1 MCNGLRYYK
10 KNYETCQT
18 YTFYGFLIHASV
30 IKIQQAHKG
39 VQGRT
44 RFLRLLSF
52 DDKALDKLCELAK
65 FGSSHYDTHID
76 P

>member
-44 RFLRLLSF
+44 RAYKGVQGCARAFKDVQGCTRVN
-52 DDKALDKLCELAK
+52 KGVKGCK
-65 FGSSHYDTHID
+65 MV
-76 P
+76 

>member
-1 MCNGLRYYK
+1 MSDLHLLWFFD
-10 KNYETCQT
+10 TCLCYQDT
-18 YTFYGFLIHASV
+18 TSS
-30 IKIQQAHKG
+30 
-39 VQGRT
+39 QGRT

-76 P
+76 PWAIF